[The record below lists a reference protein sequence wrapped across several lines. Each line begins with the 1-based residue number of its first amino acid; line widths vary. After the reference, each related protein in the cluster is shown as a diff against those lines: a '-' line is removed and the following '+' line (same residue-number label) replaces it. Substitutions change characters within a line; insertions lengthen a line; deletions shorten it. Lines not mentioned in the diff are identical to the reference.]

1 MPLLE
6 KHFAEWKADGPA
18 PAVPAL
24 ATVAVPQGQRVFL
37 VDQPGAIQAN
47 ILAGQLVAPT
57 QDPRSIEFDVANGVL
72 GGTFSSRL
80 NMNLRE
86 DKSWSYGSYSF
97 VPAALGQRPWIVSAP
112 VQIDRTVDSIAEIKR
127 ELREFTG
134 ARPASAEEVEKI
146 KARNVRAM
154 PGSFES
160 AGAVLGQ
167 VSGILRYKRPDD
179 WPLQYQ
185 ALQEAM
191 TLDQVR
197 SAAGVIQPDAL
208 TWVIV
213 GDLSKIEQPVRELF
227 GASVPVQVLDADGE
241 VVE

>member
-1 MPLLE
+1 
-6 KHFAEWKADGPA
+6 
-18 PAVPAL
+18 
-24 ATVAVPQGQRVFL
+24 
-37 VDQPGAIQAN
+37 
-47 ILAGQLVAPT
+47 
-57 QDPRSIEFDVANGVL
+57 
-72 GGTFSSRL
+72 
-80 NMNLRE
+80 
-86 DKSWSYGSYSF
+86 
-97 VPAALGQRPWIVSAP
+97 VSAP
-112 VQIDRTVDSIAEIKR
+112 VQIDRTVDAIAEIKR

-134 ARPASAEEVEKI
+134 TRPPAADEVEKI
-146 KARNVRAM
+146 KSRNVRGM

-167 VSGILRYKRPDD
+167 VSGILRYDRPDD

-185 ALQEAM
+185 KLQESM

-197 SAAGVIQPDAL
+197 SAAGAINPDAL

-213 GDLSKIEQPVRELF
+213 GDLAKIEQPVRELF